1 MLRRTSPWA
10 SPGSRKPTSM
20 KISSF
25 LDDEITD
32 ALVSV
37 ASFDNSILPPDAAA
51 GGPNGHRTAFFHR
64 MDLNSR

>member
-1 MLRRTSPWA
+1 
-10 SPGSRKPTSM
+10 M

-32 ALVSV
+32 AFVSA

-64 MDLNSR
+64 IDVSSR